1 VGTGAG
7 HHGSLNTRLQHHG
20 DNAGP
25 FAAAIEVTPFLV
37 GPLRPCQPLLDRM
50 LRMDSQMTR
59 DSRTD
64 DDPNYTNTHARDSDD

>member
-1 VGTGAG
+1 
-7 HHGSLNTRLQHHG
+7 
-20 DNAGP
+20 
-25 FAAAIEVTPFLV
+25 
-37 GPLRPCQPLLDRM
+37 M